1 MKKIKLGV
9 TGGRG
14 FIGSRLIKRLSK
26 NKNIELKVY
35 PGDILN
41 KKELNE
47 FCRNVEV
54 MVHLA
59 VYMKNK
65 KKRYYLVNVEGT
77 KNVARAMGNK
87 RLIYFSTTAIFG
99 DRGNDWYADSKYK
112 ATKWLQRNKKNLVV
126 IYPTAVIEAK
136 SRGGKIM
143 SRIGN
148 GNRHINIVEVNNL
161 VESLEKIIMRE
172 NIKGDLVLGG
182 INIKVRDY
190 LRAIGSGYLWIR
202 IPVILVK
209 ILTFF
214 WIGENNLKNI
224 LRKDFKDT
232 LYFSKRAVK
241 LLDYK
246 PEKGLEK
253 FVKMIR

>member
-35 PGDILN
+35 PGDILD

-99 DRGNDWYADSKYK
+99 DRGNDWYADSK
-112 ATKWLQRNKKNLVV
+112 
-126 IYPTAVIEAK
+126 
-136 SRGGKIM
+136 
-143 SRIGN
+143 
-148 GNRHINIVEVNNL
+148 
-161 VESLEKIIMRE
+161 
-172 NIKGDLVLGG
+172 
-182 INIKVRDY
+182 
-190 LRAIGSGYLWIR
+190 
-202 IPVILVK
+202 
-209 ILTFF
+209 
-214 WIGENNLKNI
+214 
-224 LRKDFKDT
+224 
-232 LYFSKRAVK
+232 
-241 LLDYK
+241 
-246 PEKGLEK
+246 
-253 FVKMIR
+253 